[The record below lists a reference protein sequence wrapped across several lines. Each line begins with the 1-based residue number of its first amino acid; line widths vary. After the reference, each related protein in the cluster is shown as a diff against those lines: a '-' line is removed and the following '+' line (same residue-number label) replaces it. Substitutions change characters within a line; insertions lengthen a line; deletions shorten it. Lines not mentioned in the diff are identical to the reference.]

1 MGPKQRRSM
10 GMRALTPLLLIT
22 CFVGCAT
29 SFTGSATV
37 KDGAAGCERKC
48 QELGMELAGMVLL
61 GEYSDGCVCQ
71 KPGKTVEPAAAGAA
85 TAAGAVGVIQVR
97 RADRYSSV
105 R

>member
-1 MGPKQRRSM
+1 
-10 GMRALTPLLLIT
+10 MRALTLFLFTTLL
-22 CFVGCAT
+22 GACAT

-37 KDGAAGCERKC
+37 RDGAAGCERRC

-71 KPGKTVEPAAAGAA
+71 KPGQKVDAPAAAGA
-85 TAAGAVGVIQVR
+85 TAAGAVGVVMQTR
-97 RADRYSSV
+97 RADRHSSV